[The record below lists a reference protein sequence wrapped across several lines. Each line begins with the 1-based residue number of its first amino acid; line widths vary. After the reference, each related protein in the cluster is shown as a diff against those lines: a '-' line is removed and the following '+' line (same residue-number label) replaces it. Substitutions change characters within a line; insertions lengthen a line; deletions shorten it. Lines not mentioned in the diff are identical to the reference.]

1 MESFMMFDQAAK
13 LRTLAQR
20 HKEEETLQSQPT
32 IITVTS
38 GKGGV
43 GKSTI
48 SLNLSL
54 ALASAGKKV
63 LLVDVDSNLA
73 NVDVLLGMTPT
84 YRLSNV
90 IRGEKTIEEV
100 AIPVW
105 KGMKVVPGS
114 SGDIRFPLIDSD
126 VQLKFLE
133 DLRALE
139 NLYDFILLDTGAG
152 LNAEVVTSV
161 LNTDETLVVTTPE
174 PTAVMD
180 AYAVI
185 KTVCLEASGNLNLRL
200 IVNAAWSPLDA
211 EETGRKLQMVVNHFL
226 KTQIH
231 YLGFVPYDKNVHHA
245 VVEQQ
250 PVVLRFPKSASA
262 LSLQKIAQTLIKQSR
277 VTFQER
283 ISVK

>member
-1 MESFMMFDQAAK
+1 MMFDQAAK
-13 LRTLAQR
+13 LRTIASRKQ
-20 HKEEETLQSQPT
+20 EESFNGISPRIVT
-32 IITVTS
+32 ITS

-54 ALASAGKKV
+54 AIAGLGKKV

-73 NVDVLLGMTPT
+73 NLDVLLGMTPT
-84 YRLSNV
+84 YRLSHV
-90 IRGEKTIEEV
+90 LRGEKSIEEAAV
-100 AIPVW
+100 PVW
-105 KGMKVVPGS
+105 KGMKILPGS
-114 SGDIRFPLIDSD
+114 SGDIRFPLIDTE
-126 VQLKFLE
+126 VQLKLFE
-133 DLRALE
+133 DLKSLKQ
-139 NLYDFILLDTGAG
+139 LFDFVILDTGAG
-152 LNAEVVTSV
+152 LNSEVVTSI
-161 LNTDETLVVTTPE
+161 LNTDETVVITTPE

-185 KTVCLEASGNLNLRL
+185 KTVCLEAGEHLNLKL

-226 KTQIH
+226 KVQIH

-250 PVVLRFPKSASA
+250 PVVLKFPRSASA
-262 LSLQKIAQTLIKQSR
+262 MSIQKIAQSLVGQTRIHSY
-277 VTFQER
+277 ER
-283 ISVK
+283 ALVK